1 MKYHIVTFGC
11 QQNWADSERVSA
23 LYESRGFEETE
34 DKNNAD
40 VVAINTC
47 VIRERAGEK
56 VFGYIRNLKK
66 TNPKCHIVLTGCLVG
81 AASRE
86 SSGKMMKSLR
96 KRLPDVE
103 LLPLEEV
110 GFSFVPKRK
119 PGRHA
124 WLPISNGCNNFCTYC
139 IVPFSRGKERS
150 RSFQEVLEEASHIKE
165 EGFTEI
171 TLLGQNVNSYGADL
185 LLEKKKRGEEYV
197 LDDGTSFKPVMV
209 RHLGRHRIPTLFVH
223 LLERIARMG
232 FERISFLSSN
242 PWDFSDELIDVIS
255 KYENIDREIH
265 LPIQSGSDAILKAM
279 NRWYTRDEYYTLIQ
293 KIRKNI
299 PNISFTTDIIV
310 GFPGETEKD
319 FQDTMDLADRVGFV
333 KAYIACFSPRPGTK
347 AEQLKDDISYEEKKR
362 RFHTL
367 NTFINQKYI
376 HYKS

>member
-11 QQNWADSERVSA
+11 QQNWADSERVAA
-23 LYESRGFEETE
+23 LYESRGFTQTE
-34 DKNNAD
+34 NKNEAD
-40 VVAINTC
+40 IVAINTC
-47 VIRERAGEK
+47 VIRERAAEK

-66 TNPKCHIVLTGCLVG
+66 SNPECHIVLTGCLVG
-81 AASRE
+81 AATRE
-86 SSGKMMKSLR
+86 SSGKMIKSLQ

-110 GFSFVPKRK
+110 GFSFIPKRK
-119 PGRHA
+119 PGHHA

-150 RSFQEVLEEASHIKE
+150 RPLEEVLEEASRIKE

-171 TLLGQNVNSYGADL
+171 TLLGQNVNSYGSDFL
-185 LLEKKKRGEEYV
+185 MEKKKRGEKYT
-197 LDDGTSFKPVMV
+197 LNDGTSLQPVMV
-209 RHLGRHRIPTLFVH
+209 KHLGRHRIPTLFVH
-223 LLERIARMG
+223 LLESISKME

-242 PWDFSDELIDVIS
+242 PWDFSDELIDVIARY
-255 KYENIDREIH
+255 KNIDREIH

-279 NRWYTRDEYYTLIQ
+279 NRWYTRDEYFTLTK
-293 KIRKNI
+293 KIREDI
-299 PNISFTTDIIV
+299 PNVSFTTDIIV

-319 FQDTMDLADRVGFV
+319 FRDTVDIAKQVDFA

-347 AEQLKDDISYEEKKR
+347 AEQLKDEIPYEEKKR

-367 NTFINQKYI
+367 NTLINQK
-376 HYKS
+376 